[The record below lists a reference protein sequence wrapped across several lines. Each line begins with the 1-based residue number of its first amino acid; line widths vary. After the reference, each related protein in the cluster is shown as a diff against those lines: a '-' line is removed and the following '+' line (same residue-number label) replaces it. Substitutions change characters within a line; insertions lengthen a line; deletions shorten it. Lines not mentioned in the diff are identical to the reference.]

1 MGFIIIRT
9 PHSWLLIAQF
19 QALCAHSLALNSR
32 HWARHEGGD
41 YHDDEDDDGDDD
53 HDDGDGN
60 DDHEYYDDD
69 VGKGSRGGSQQPQRP
84 SSPWPRS

>member
-32 HWARHEGGD
+32 HWARHEGVGD
-41 YHDDEDDDGDDD
+41 NEDGDEDGDDGDND
-53 HDDGDGN
+53 HDN
-60 DDHEYYDDD
+60 VDDD
-69 VGKGSRGGSQQPQRP
+69 DPDI
-84 SSPWPRS
+84 